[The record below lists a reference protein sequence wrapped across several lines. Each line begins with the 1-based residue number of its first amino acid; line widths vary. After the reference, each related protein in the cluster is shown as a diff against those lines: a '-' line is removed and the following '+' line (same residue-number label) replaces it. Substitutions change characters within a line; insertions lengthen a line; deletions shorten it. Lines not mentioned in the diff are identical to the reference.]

1 MDQSHEKRNRTVTT
15 CFACGSS
22 AFGNSAAVVPAAADP
37 STAAVRNARRG
48 AAASQSVCGP
58 CVYSS
63 TAASLSA
70 TAALETE
77 SARNEADITWLL
89 QSRGVFTSTGVH
101 VNRHRNCR
109 HSDSVTAAIASLR
122 TRIESDRVKLAAA
135 KETLLARKA
144 GLARARDHAHALV
157 ANKNQTLLTECR
169 ATNEKLLRSN
179 EVATTCRRMLMREL
193 VGVFRLRRVQRA
205 SSTSLAPTSSTSPA
219 NMSFN
224 FQNSASPISAQRS
237 EFAPHSIEQ
246 STSTSNLSP
255 STPTAYSLP
264 SAMEAHKA
272 MILETPELQASPNAK
287 IAVSLFYDTPLE
299 FRLINVGF
307 SCFGDYYL
315 YPREKFNA
323 ALGHIVHMV
332 IVMCHYL
339 GVTLPFQLV
348 YGGSKSL
355 IKPGVVDVH
364 TLLGTRSENADG
376 VSGISSSLPLFLDSN
391 VDLFTIGLTL
401 LNYDILYLCQTQGV
415 TIPLH
420 LGANTLE
427 NLAACCRATKLGRD
441 INHRVD
447 ILSRLS
453 FAEANSSTA
462 QQSKSASSRSQSK
475 HPPTPK
481 TQSKSSP
488 ASSPGKGG
496 KRTAES
502 NSHEPEKSPAF
513 NGEALNKDAKSD
525 GSLAEANENKMAG
538 VQFSVKTLYSLH
550 AALRKRAKPTP
561 TSATALAAANAANAA
576 AAEAAATASKS
587 RTSQSS
593 KKTPSRTSVD
603 PMRSSV
609 TRVIDTATSGVS
621 RMGSAGGI
629 TVASSA
635 AAAGEIASSFFWAAS
650 TLTQRATRIGAEAV
664 SIAANAALSAATG
677 GGTADNSSSS
687 GHFVSRFAGKSQ
699 EEDIEGGMG
708 IIIVDEDRGEGNQ
721 GNQTAVPDVNADG
734 DQPDEDWTR
743 DVDNDNEEFGLVVSR
758 EALAASKGSS
768 ASLRPFVRVDPGLLA
783 LVAVID
789 RADSEAISAGF
800 SDDESG
806 SAGVGGASGLA
817 NEWLIL

>member
-22 AFGNSAAVVPAAADP
+22 AFGNSAAVVPAIADP

-89 QSRGVFTSTGVH
+89 QSRGVFTSTGVL

-109 HSDSVTAAIASLR
+109 HSDSVAAAIASLR

-144 GLARARDHAHALV
+144 GLARARDHAHALI
-157 ANKNQTLLTECR
+157 ATKNQTLLAECR

-205 SSTSLAPTSSTSPA
+205 SSTSLAPTSSSSPA
-219 NMSFN
+219 HTSFN
-224 FQNSASPISAQRS
+224 FQHSASPVSAQRS

-272 MILETPELQASPNAK
+272 IILETPELQASPNAK

-376 VSGISSSLPLFLDSN
+376 VSGVSSSLPLFLDSN

-427 NLAACCRATKLGRD
+427 NLAACCRATKLGRYV
-441 INHRVD
+441 R
-447 ILSRLS
+447 
-453 FAEANSSTA
+453 
-462 QQSKSASSRSQSK
+462 
-475 HPPTPK
+475 
-481 TQSKSSP
+481 KSS
-488 ASSPGKGG
+488 
-496 KRTAES
+496 
-502 NSHEPEKSPAF
+502 
-513 NGEALNKDAKSD
+513 
-525 GSLAEANENKMAG
+525 
-538 VQFSVKTLYSLH
+538 
-550 AALRKRAKPTP
+550 
-561 TSATALAAANAANAA
+561 
-576 AAEAAATASKS
+576 
-587 RTSQSS
+587 
-593 KKTPSRTSVD
+593 
-603 PMRSSV
+603 
-609 TRVIDTATSGVS
+609 
-621 RMGSAGGI
+621 
-629 TVASSA
+629 
-635 AAAGEIASSFFWAAS
+635 
-650 TLTQRATRIGAEAV
+650 
-664 SIAANAALSAATG
+664 
-677 GGTADNSSSS
+677 
-687 GHFVSRFAGKSQ
+687 
-699 EEDIEGGMG
+699 
-708 IIIVDEDRGEGNQ
+708 
-721 GNQTAVPDVNADG
+721 
-734 DQPDEDWTR
+734 
-743 DVDNDNEEFGLVVSR
+743 
-758 EALAASKGSS
+758 
-768 ASLRPFVRVDPGLLA
+768 LLK
-783 LVAVID
+783 
-789 RADSEAISAGF
+789 
-800 SDDESG
+800 
-806 SAGVGGASGLA
+806 
-817 NEWLIL
+817 